1 MKTKYLTAVLFV
13 FAAPAALGQEVEWG
27 SDELRSTWEGRAEW
41 PAVEIGDLDIDVEK
55 LIGMRAVYQR
65 RTNLNADV
73 HSQKAVFQYDVANW
87 NGEPALLT
95 MWTASGDGEI
105 EDVSDA
111 TAQFIGTISDLETF
125 QLRQSVGTFA
135 GSLAYSNLTDEKSVG
150 ASVSNAGEASSTI
163 VDSAMAGFDTLNI
176 GQIMGLYDAKH
187 GLKAG
192 QKFRLPYFNSG
203 DASIAHQEYYVRGK
217 VTITDENGKERKLW
231 DVFSL
236 WRNDGYGG
244 HYYVSGKAPYFWGYK
259 LDNVVTGDLRA
270 EVKYKDHMRM
280 N

>member
-1 MKTKYLTAVLFV
+1 MKTKTLIVVLFV
-13 FAAPAALGQEVEWG
+13 FTAPAALGQDIDWG
-27 SDELRSTWEGRAEW
+27 SDELRSTWENRAEW
-41 PAVEIGDLDIDVEK
+41 PTVEVGDLDIDVEK
-55 LIGMRAVYQR
+55 LIGLRAVYQR

-87 NGEPALLT
+87 NGDPALLT
-95 MWTASGDGEI
+95 IWSASGDGDK

-125 QLRQSVGTFA
+125 QMRQYVGTFA
-135 GSLAYSNLTDEKSVG
+135 GSLSYSNLTDEKSVG
-150 ASVSNAGEASSTI
+150 ASVSNEGEASSQVI
-163 VDSAMAGFDTLNI
+163 DRAMAGYDTLNI
-176 GQIMGLYDAKH
+176 GQILGLYDAKH

-192 QKFRLPYFNSG
+192 QKFRLPYFNSSG
-203 DASIAHQEYYVRGK
+203 GAIAHQEYYIRGK
-217 VTITDENGKERKLW
+217 VKVTDEGGKERTLW

-236 WRNDGYGG
+236 WRKDGYGG

-259 LDNVVTGDLRA
+259 LDNVVTGDTRA
-270 EVKYKDHMRM
+270 EVRYIDHIRM